1 METAKA
7 TKGDTKMSILNSGM
21 SVIKADGVEIIKRYE
36 DAELVAVLHK
46 SGAVGIYA
54 EDEDLLIQVA
64 PLHKSSIL
72 SASDLADKIMGL

>member
-1 METAKA
+1 MKTAQA
-7 TKGDTKMSILNSGM
+7 TTGETKMSILNSGM

>member
-7 TKGDTKMSILNSGM
+7 TTGETKMSILNSGM

>member
-1 METAKA
+1 
-7 TKGDTKMSILNSGM
+7 MSILNSGM